1 LAGQLDF
8 LTRQDRAREA
18 ESLLGHRIFV
28 DAMKALREGILV
40 EIEACPLH
48 RPEQLA
54 VLHIKLKLVP
64 EVEGALRSIVAEYKL
79 RRKATDE

>member
-1 LAGQLDF
+1 MVGQLDF

-28 DAMKALREGILV
+28 DAMKQLREGILA
-40 EIEACPLH
+40 EIESCPLH

-64 EVEGALRSIVAEYKL
+64 EIEGALRGIIADYKMK
-79 RRKATDE
+79 RKTSDE

>member
-1 LAGQLDF
+1 
-8 LTRQDRAREA
+8 
-18 ESLLGHRIFV
+18 
-28 DAMKALREGILV
+28 MKALREGILV